1 MIAVVGVNDIDMV
14 PIVVAVYIWFGQK
27 FYLRLLLFF
36 VVFFDVFVNIAVV
49 NDVVVVLIVVVD
61 HIILN
66 CGQ

>member
-14 PIVVAVYIWFGQK
+14 PIVVAVYIWFAQK

-36 VVFFDVFVNIAVV
+36 FVILDVVVDIAVV
-49 NDVVVVLIVVVD
+49 NDVVVVLLVVAD